1 MFHGQNCSVSSFF
14 WVDRNY
20 GNSLASHEKRN
31 FFFWNAWITITDD
44 SYDRYHGTSVKVER
58 FHEIIGTQFVGQSHI
73 LWVYLKN
80 LVQQW
85 DLVVPRDCR
94 AMFQPSGSI
103 PKWPLLKV
111 LSKIYV
117 RMHTTNAYAYLND
130 SAGEN
135 RERERAN
142 RGKQEVNKPRR
153 GSRNAQSHHKSNNF
167 SPLLY
172 VHQQRIGLHAHSLL
186 SLSSI
191 KFSQLVP
198 CVVKSG
204 RWDGKTCLSDTNWS
218 SLLLRFIY
226 VRRMRA
232 MRGAADS
239 HWVGR
244 LSN

>member
-1 MFHGQNCSVSSFF
+1 M
-14 WVDRNY
+14 
-20 GNSLASHEKRN
+20 
-31 FFFWNAWITITDD
+31 
-44 SYDRYHGTSVKVER
+44 
-58 FHEIIGTQFVGQSHI
+58 
-73 LWVYLKN
+73 
-80 LVQQW
+80 
-85 DLVVPRDCR
+85 
-94 AMFQPSGSI
+94 
-103 PKWPLLKV
+103 

-186 SLSSI
+186 SSI

-218 SLLLRFIY
+218 SLLLRYIE
-226 VRRMRA
+226 VRSMESDAWRGGLTLSGTIIQLKSNFGLRA
-232 MRGAADS
+232 LSLFLPS
-239 HWVGR
+239 HLWERQTSENFLERDIG
-244 LSN
+244 